1 MEFDT
6 GSSGWYVLM
15 LVLGLAVGF
24 AIGWVRKIR
33 RGGD

>member
-1 MEFDT
+1 MSFEI

-24 AIGWVRKIR
+24 LIAWIRKTR
-33 RGGD
+33 S